1 MHPRVLAMYHSSFQP
16 KESLLWMIIP
26 CNQNSPC
33 YVPSC
38 LPKQKSPHK
47 VSQGITLKESLLF
60 LNHLFTRYELWK
72 KMARTLFV
80 ELKCCRNSIPG
91 GTILVSSNCFFVRM
105 PCHILSRHTTI
116 HQCGMIHVFFKG
128 VLPENVLSHFSHLN
142 KEDFWYLLP
151 LYTKL

>member
-47 VSQGITLKESLLF
+47 VSQGITLKVSLLF
-60 LNHLFTRYELWK
+60 LNHLFTTCELWK
-72 KMARTLFV
+72 MGRTLFL
-80 ELKCCRNSIPG
+80 ELKCCRNSISPKQS
-91 GTILVSSNCFFVRM
+91 LQNFQNLF
-105 PCHILSRHTTI
+105 L
-116 HQCGMIHVFFKG
+116 
-128 VLPENVLSHFSHLN
+128 LN
-142 KEDFWYLLP
+142 KLLRKNKDSFCVKYVDI
-151 LYTKL
+151 LQGLLCCRWHDNTLKGHLRKL

>member
-16 KESLLWMIIP
+16 KESLQCMIIP

-72 KMARTLFV
+72 TWQGLFLWNWSVAEIPFLVGQLLCPQTASLWECLVTFWADIQLFISMEWFMFFFQRSLTWECLVTLF
-80 ELKCCRNSIPG
+80 P
-91 GTILVSSNCFFVRM
+91 
-105 PCHILSRHTTI
+105 
-116 HQCGMIHVFFKG
+116 FK
-128 VLPENVLSHFSHLN
+128 
-142 KEDFWYLLP
+142 
-151 LYTKL
+151 

>member
-16 KESLLWMIIP
+16 KESLQCMIIP

-72 KMARTLFV
+72 TWQGLFLWNWSVAEIPFLVGQLLCPQNASLRECLVIFWADIQFFNSMEWFMFFSKESYLRMSCRTF
-80 ELKCCRNSIPG
+80 P
-91 GTILVSSNCFFVRM
+91 T
-105 PCHILSRHTTI
+105 
-116 HQCGMIHVFFKG
+116 
-128 VLPENVLSHFSHLN
+128 
-142 KEDFWYLLP
+142 
-151 LYTKL
+151 